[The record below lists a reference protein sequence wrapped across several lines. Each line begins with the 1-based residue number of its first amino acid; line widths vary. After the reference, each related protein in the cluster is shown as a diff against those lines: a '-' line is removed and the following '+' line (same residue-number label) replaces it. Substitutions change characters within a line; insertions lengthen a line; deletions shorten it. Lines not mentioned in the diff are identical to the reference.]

1 MYQKRHN
8 NKKEKYAH
16 KTQGLKES
24 TCTSTLWISH
34 TFVFMV
40 YYGFMYFY
48 KISNSYKLSVS
59 GSILKLC

>member
-8 NKKEKYAH
+8 NKKEKHEH

-40 YYGFMYFY
+40 YYGFM
-48 KISNSYKLSVS
+48 
-59 GSILKLC
+59 